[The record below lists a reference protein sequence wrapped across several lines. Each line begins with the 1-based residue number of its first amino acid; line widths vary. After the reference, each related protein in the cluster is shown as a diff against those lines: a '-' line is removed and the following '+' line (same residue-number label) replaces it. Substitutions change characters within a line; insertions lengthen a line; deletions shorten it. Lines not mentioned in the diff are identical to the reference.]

1 MTTFEPM
8 AKIPTYHIGDPNTRS
23 QLPLPEIKK
32 RIKEIENLDLS
43 TVSIDDIKE
52 LLSPIFKGY
61 ASLNPVFAA
70 GFRLYRGVTYDQKPK
85 FPSNISYPPKQY
97 AAMNRASRLGH
108 QCFYCSN
115 DITPILFELQPKV
128 GDTIAIGEWISIE
141 NLNLNRVGYTQ
152 TNFERLS
159 SNRKPL
165 ILSNDEFDRHP
176 YNSDVNKFVA
186 EYLAKTF
193 CQSIPI
199 DKKILYNLTI
209 AIAERHFSIPEL
221 DFKFDGIMYPAVKQ
235 RANTDNLA
243 LVSSVVD
250 KKMRLNEVDWFRV
263 SDIKDDGNYRGEII
277 DFANSLTDNG
287 ELAWQGSPPQYHYD
301 INEEG
306 PAYWQWDGKRKL
318 KDRFGNI
325 IEPD

>member
-1 MTTFEPM
+1 MP
-8 AKIPTYHIGDPNTRS
+8 KIPTYILGNPDLRN
-23 QLPLPEIKK
+23 QLPLAEIEK

-43 TVSIDDIKE
+43 IVSIDDIKE
-52 LLSPIFKGY
+52 LLSSIDKGY
-61 ASLNPVFAA
+61 ASATPVFGA
-70 GFRLYRGVTYDQKPK
+70 GWRLFRGVKYNQKPK

-128 GDTIAIGEWISIE
+128 GDMIAIGEWISIE
-141 NLNLNRVGYTQ
+141 NLNINRVGYTE
-152 TNFERLS
+152 TNFERLL
-159 SNRKPL
+159 SNRKPPIPL
-165 ILSNDEFDRHP
+165 LTDEFDRHP
-176 YNSDVNKFVA
+176 SNNDVNKFVA
-186 EYLAKTF
+186 EYFAKTF
-193 CQSIPI
+193 SQPIPI

-250 KKMRLNEVDWFRV
+250 QKMRLKEVDWYRV
-263 SDIKDDGNYRGEII
+263 NAVKDNGDYSGEII
-277 DFANSLTDNG
+277 DFANSLNDNG
-287 ELAWQGSPPQYHYD
+287 ELAWQGRPPHYEYD
-301 INEEG
+301 IREEG
-306 PAYWQWDGKRKL
+306 PVYWDWDGKRKL